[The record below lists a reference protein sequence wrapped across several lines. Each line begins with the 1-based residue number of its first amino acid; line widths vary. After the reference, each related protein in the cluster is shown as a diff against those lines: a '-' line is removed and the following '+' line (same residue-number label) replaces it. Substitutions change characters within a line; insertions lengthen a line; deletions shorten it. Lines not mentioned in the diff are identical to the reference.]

1 MQRSYKNDR
10 KGLRDVQSHSSF
22 VSGNN
27 ITEKRLW
34 QWFCFI
40 ESANNFAL
48 FFFIS
53 NFIGMTVPVYFVT
66 ALLLTS
72 WIFLVMPTQA
82 APNYLRSPQQLKFPA
97 VPKGLLEGS
106 ENTDERVEK
115 TSASSKST
123 EGAKFKGKASRLT
136 ESVIGIGM
144 DRLVD
149 VMTGVSNVL
158 NSRSNIDPVDHFMS
172 VFNSLFHS
180 KGGYNVYQYYYI
192 VSRVV
197 MFDIWAM
204 IFRIWEDRLKN
215 RQVNVEALRA
225 QQESD
230 SPIEETLEAL
240 SEVNAKLTLVKDSL
254 NRLVRRKDI
263 RRMGLAALKQGF
275 EKKTIYLHS
284 GPDGMDDDSD
294 EEEEDED
301 EELVDE
307 DETEYANPSQG
318 HTVNLD
324 KT

>member
-1 MQRSYKNDR
+1 
-10 KGLRDVQSHSSF
+10 
-22 VSGNN
+22 
-27 ITEKRLW
+27 
-34 QWFCFI
+34 
-40 ESANNFAL
+40 
-48 FFFIS
+48 
-53 NFIGMTVPVYFVT
+53 
-66 ALLLTS
+66 
-72 WIFLVMPTQA
+72 
-82 APNYLRSPQQLKFPA
+82 
-97 VPKGLLEGS
+97 
-106 ENTDERVEK
+106 
-115 TSASSKST
+115 
-123 EGAKFKGKASRLT
+123 
-136 ESVIGIGM
+136 
-144 DRLVD
+144 
-149 VMTGVSNVL
+149 
-158 NSRSNIDPVDHFMS
+158 MS

-275 EKKTIYLHS
+275 DKKTIYLHS